1 MQSKR
6 ERAQSILEYV
16 ILFGILTA
24 LVGVTLVTIFS
35 GSGQFQNVIKIILDS
50 AS

>member
-1 MQSKR
+1 MRRKR

-24 LVGVTLVTIFS
+24 MVAVTLGFIKA
-35 GSGQFQNVIKIILDS
+35 GNGEYQNKLESYIKG
-50 AS
+50 